1 MALCTATNV
10 QSMSQQQL
18 PTQLQPPASKTPSNT
33 ALHAHSLLLLLPQ
46 VEFER
51 PVDAKGNIEVWLQRL
66 VDGMQDTVKQII
78 KRAVRNVYEMSLED
92 FIFGHP
98 AQVCLCVLGSMLREA
113 GGHAVWGSVHV
124 NQGIISPFCSSPDWL
139 QMGVHANM
147 LIM

>member
-1 MALCTATNV
+1 V
-10 QSMSQQQL
+10 
-18 PTQLQPPASKTPSNT
+18 
-33 ALHAHSLLLLLPQ
+33 LPQ

-98 AQVCLCVLGSMLREA
+98 AQVRVGGSRQRGGCAPCVVVIWSG
-113 GGHAVWGSVHV
+113 
-124 NQGIISPFCSSPDWL
+124 
-139 QMGVHANM
+139 
-147 LIM
+147 